1 LFYQATHRPT
11 KQHDYLHLLLLL
23 LTLFGIRSRIKWL
36 RLLKCPI
43 LCSFFIVLP
52 TIVEIMTRPART
64 PSKHTRQS
72 PPVLRVRTRDNN
84 FQRAEVIKTNRPKRT
99 RYGQLLVEGVAQINL
114 AVKYGWSIAAFL
126 YPAGRKLSRWA
137 NDLLAKNVAQAH
149 WELAPNLLEELS
161 DKDET
166 SEIMAIIE
174 ARALAPSVIPP
185 KANGLVV
192 VFDRPCS
199 PGNLGSSIRSA
210 DAFGA
215 DGIIITGHAADI
227 YDPHV
232 VRGSMG
238 ALFTLP
244 VTTAPSHNEVKA
256 WVEQARAAGF
266 HYQIIGSSGKAEH
279 LTFDVDMS
287 KPTVVVLGNETV
299 GMSQGYWEI
308 CDSVVKIPIAGALS
322 SINVSCAAS
331 ILLYEV
337 ARQRGRSGV

>member
-1 LFYQATHRPT
+1 
-11 KQHDYLHLLLLL
+11 
-23 LTLFGIRSRIKWL
+23 
-36 RLLKCPI
+36 
-43 LCSFFIVLP
+43 
-52 TIVEIMTRPART
+52 MTRPAHSST
-64 PSKHTRQS
+64 DKHHKAS
-72 PPVLRVRTRDNN
+72 HILRVRTRDNN
-84 FQRAEVIKTNRPKRT
+84 FQRAEVLKSNRTKRT

-114 AVKYGWSIAAFL
+114 AVTYGWSIAAFL

-137 NDLLAKNVAQAH
+137 EELLAKNIAEAH
-149 WELAPNLLEELS
+149 WELAPQLLEELS
-161 DKDET
+161 DKEEA

-174 ARALAPSVIPP
+174 ARVLTPSAIPAKP
-185 KANGLVV
+185 RGLVV
-192 VFDRPCS
+192 VFDRPSS

-215 DGIIITGHAADI
+215 DGIIVTGHAVDI

-244 VTTAPSHNEVKA
+244 VTTAPSCKEVLE
-256 WVEQARAAGF
+256 WTEQARSLGLD
-266 HYQIIGSSGKAEH
+266 YQIVGSSGKAEQ
-279 LTFDVDMS
+279 LIFDVDMT
-287 KPTVVVLGNETV
+287 KPTVLILGNETV

-308 CDSVVKIPIAGALS
+308 CASVVKIPIGGALS

-337 ARQRGRSGV
+337 ARQRAL